1 MAARRRRARV
11 STRGSGGVA
20 LVLIDVINAFDFPG
34 SRAIVR
40 AATRATTQI
49 ERLTARARALDV
61 PVIYVNDNF
70 GQWRSD
76 FKSTVAACTRPD
88 KPGREISARLRPEP
102 GDYFV
107 LKPQHSGFY
116 STTLDLLLMELGIH
130 TLILVGFAT
139 NLCVQFTAN
148 DAHMRGY
155 RLVVP
160 SDCTASNS
168 ERLTRAALAQIKVAL
183 NADVRRASQLD
194 FSALRRNA
202 KKPTGQAF

>member
-1 MAARRRRARV
+1 MAARRRRSRPNK
-11 STRGSGGVA
+11 RGAGGVA

-34 SRAIVR
+34 SRGIVR
-40 AATRATTQI
+40 AATKATPHI
-49 ERLTARARALDV
+49 ERLTARARELGV

-76 FKSTVAACTRPD
+76 FKSTVAACTQPD
-88 KPGREISARLRPEP
+88 QPGREISARLRPQP

-116 STTLDLLLMELGIH
+116 STSLGLLLTELGIH

-160 SDCTASNS
+160 GDCTASNS
-168 ERLTRAALAQIKVAL
+168 DRLTRAALAQIRVAL

-194 FSALRRNA
+194 FSVLSRNA

>member
-1 MAARRRRARV
+1 M
-11 STRGSGGVA
+11 A

-34 SRAIVR
+34 SGAIVR
-40 AATRATTQI
+40 AATKATPQI
-49 ERLTARARALDV
+49 ERLTARARELDV

-76 FKSTVAACTRPD
+76 FKSIVAVCTQPD
-88 KPGREISARLRPEP
+88 KPGRETSARLRPEP

-116 STTLDLLLMELGIH
+116 STTLDLLLTELGIH

-139 NLCVQFTAN
+139 DLCVQFTAN

-160 SDCTASNS
+160 ADCTASNS
-168 ERLTRAALAQIKVAL
+168 EHRTRSALAQIKVAL

-202 KKPTGQAF
+202 KKPTGKAF